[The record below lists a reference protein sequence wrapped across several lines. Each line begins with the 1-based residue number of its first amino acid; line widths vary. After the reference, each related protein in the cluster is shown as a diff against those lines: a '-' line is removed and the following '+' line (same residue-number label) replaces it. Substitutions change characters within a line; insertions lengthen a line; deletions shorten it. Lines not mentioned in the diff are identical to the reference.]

1 MPDTVQRESI
11 DRPERPERPEQT
23 LHFQLICKQR
33 LRTPPGGPT

>member
-33 LRTPPGGPT
+33 LRTQPGLLT